1 MSWWRIE
8 RKEYNVIDKDKKLF
22 EQNFSACDNVVSV
35 VSIFVTFILL
45 HNNLSLLIAVF
56 IAVRHTFS
64 DRTTFYLSSVDDYG
78 QETY

>member
-1 MSWWRIE
+1 MSWWRTE

-45 HNNLSLLIAVF
+45 YNNLSLIIAVF